1 MLDKMGNIYS
11 SSNKSLKSVPSDEIV
26 RTNAFYRTNSY
37 EFIKKSMTC
46 SHNQNVYLCRNC
58 R

>member
-1 MLDKMGNIYS
+1 MGNLYS
-11 SSNKSLKSVPSDEIV
+11 RSNKSLKSIPSDEIV
-26 RTNAFYRTNSY
+26 RTNAFCRTNSY
-37 EFIKKSMTC
+37 EFIKKSMRC